1 MESRI
6 QAFEILWSN
15 RLQRSPPLSRTEEYD
30 DPSALLR
37 PPHSWLVRTT
47 ADMVR
52 GGEPAEEISA
62 EAYWADVFGN
72 NWRKTPEDKEQAVEE
87 QAVEEQ
93 DEMAA
98 YWTEMFGDWGQEEED
113 WDPLDY
119 DDDAGEV
126 YDMLLLE

>member
-15 RLQRSPPLSRTEEYD
+15 RLQRPPLLTRTEEYD
-30 DPSALLR
+30 DPSTFLM
-37 PPHSWLVRTT
+37 PPPSWLVRTT
-47 ADMVR
+47 ADMVVSQ
-52 GGEPAEEISA
+52 PAEEVSV

-72 NWRKTPEDKEQAVEE
+72 NLDKTSEDNTVEQAVEDE
-87 QAVEEQ
+87 
-93 DEMAA
+93 DEMAV

>member
-15 RLQRSPPLSRTEEYD
+15 RMQRPPPLARTEEYD
-30 DPSALLR
+30 DPFELMR
-37 PPHSWLVRTT
+37 SWLVRTT

-52 GGEPAEEISA
+52 GGEPAEEINA
-62 EAYWADVFGN
+62 EAYWEDVFGN
-72 NWRKTPEDKEQAVEE
+72 NWRKTPEDNTVEQAVEE
-87 QAVEEQ
+87 QAVEQ
-93 DEMAA
+93 DEMAV

>member
-1 MESRI
+1 MDSRI

-15 RLQRSPPLSRTEEYD
+15 RLLRPPLLTRTEEYD
-30 DPSALLR
+30 DPSTFLM
-37 PPHSWLVRTT
+37 PPPSWLVRTT
-47 ADMVR
+47 ADMVVSQ
-52 GGEPAEEISA
+52 PAEEVNV

-72 NWRKTPEDKEQAVEE
+72 NWVPDNNAEEPEQAVEE
-87 QAVEEQ
+87 

-98 YWTEMFGDWGQEEED
+98 YWSELFGDWGQD